1 MKDSFKTLF
10 WQDNKL
16 VMLDQRIL
24 PYEEKYLTLSTAREV
39 ADAIKTMVVRGA
51 PAIGVAA
58 AFGVVLAAMEA
69 NGNTAKLMASCDIL
83 AAARPTAVN
92 LFWAINHMKDVIEAH
107 GADASMLRAEAQRIL
122 DEDIAACRKMGS
134 YGAEYIP
141 DNSTVL
147 THCNAGALA
156 TAGWGTALGVFRS
169 AVAAGK
175 NIRVLADET
184 RPRLQGGKLTAWEL
198 QKDGIDVTV
207 ISDNAAAS
215 LMRMGQ
221 VDAVVVGSDRIAAN
235 GDVCNKIGTYSVA
248 LAAKA
253 ANVPFYVAAPVSTI
267 DMNCP
272 TGDDIPIEEREA
284 EEVTHINGVQI
295 LPSGVPVRNPAFDV
309 TPAALVTA
317 IFTEIGVF
325 KDNIAKALKE
335 ALVRDL

>member
-1 MKDSFKTLF
+1 MKDAFRTLY
-10 WQDNKL
+10 WENDRL
-16 VMLDQRIL
+16 IMLDQRVL
-24 PYEEKYLTLSTAREV
+24 PYEENYIAYETSDDV
-39 ADAIKTMVVRGA
+39 AEAIQTMVVRGA

-58 AFGVVLAAMEA
+58 AFGVVLAAM
-69 NGNTAKLMASCDIL
+69 TAKGDKQKLMAACDQL

-92 LFWAINHMKDVIEAH
+92 LFWGIDRMKRCIDKNGTDPGPLLV
-107 GADASMLRAEAQRIL
+107 EAQQIL
-122 DEDIAACRKMGS
+122 DEDIAACKQMGE
-134 YGAEYIP
+134 YGAAFIK
-141 DNSTVL
+141 DNATVL

-169 AVAAGK
+169 AAAAGK

-215 LMRMGQ
+215 LMRAGQ
-221 VDAVVVGSDRIAAN
+221 IDAVVVGSDRIAAN

-272 TGDDIPIEEREA
+272 SGDKIPIEEREA

-295 LPSGVPVRNPAFDV
+295 LPDGVPVRNPAFDV
-309 TPAALVTA
+309 TPNHLVSA
-317 IFTEIGVF
+317 IFTEAGVL
-325 KDNIAKALKE
+325 KADYTESLKK
-335 ALVRDL
+335 LLS